1 MAFPAL
7 VVQLGVASGQVT
19 LALCARMLLIALALT
34 AVVKV
39 VMENSL
45 GAWCYLSRRGMS
57 VLGKSP
63 ACDFSQQ
70 PIGGD
75 LPQKP
80 TLCSCFASIAAF
92 CHQGKIT
99 WGKHFPQ
106 ASCCMASLQPVLL
119 VAVSVREETSSRCP
133 AQQPKLLPDDAGYV
147 VAAFVAFPMPSVLP
161 RHYWMFHS
169 IWHVL
174 LAAGQSALLWQ
185 LAPISNVPM

>member
-63 ACDFSQQ
+63 ACDFS
-70 PIGGD
+70 
-75 LPQKP
+75 
-80 TLCSCFASIAAF
+80 SNR
-92 CHQGKIT
+92 
-99 WGKHFPQ
+99 
-106 ASCCMASLQPVLL
+106 L
-119 VAVSVREETSSRCP
+119 VVISPRSP
-133 AQQPKLLPDDAGYV
+133 HYV
-147 VAAFVAFPMPSVLP
+147 VALLP
-161 RHYWMFHS
+161 
-169 IWHVL
+169 
-174 LAAGQSALLWQ
+174 
-185 LAPISNVPM
+185 